1 MLKYKIKNKDKQ
13 TITEEG
19 IPRNIAR
26 FGSSLFLKGELSG
39 EEDLVIEGRFKG
51 KINLGDHNILVGQ
64 GGDVNADIHVKN
76 ITINGSVSGNIYA
89 AGKVFISKEGKMKGD
104 INAPIISIMDG
115 AQFKGGIKMEQE
127 GEQVSLP
134 EEETGTP
141 APKEEGEKVEK
152 EEEEK
157 EATEEKEEVE
167 SPEKEGEPGDEPPS
181 NLMDS

>member
-1 MLKYKIKNKDKQ
+1 MLKHKIKNKDKQ
-13 TITEEG
+13 TITEEH
-19 IPRNIAR
+19 IPQNIAR

-115 AQFKGGIKMEQE
+115 AQFKGGIKMEQK

-141 APKEEGEKVEK
+141 TPKEEGEKVEK

-157 EATEEKEEVE
+157 EVTEEKEEVE
-167 SPEKEGEPGDEPPS
+167 SPEKEGEPGD
-181 NLMDS
+181 

>member
-13 TITEEG
+13 TITEER
-19 IPRNIAR
+19 IPQNIAR

-64 GGDVNADIHVKN
+64 GGDVDADIHVKN

-104 INAPIISIMDG
+104 INAPIISIMEG

-127 GEQVSLP
+127 SEQVSLP

-141 APKEEGEKVEK
+141 PPKEEEKVEK
-152 EEEEK
+152 EE
-157 EATEEKEEVE
+157 EEKEEVE

-181 NLMDS
+181 NLIDS